1 MNKVPTILFQEKHA
15 GGLGEAIKAIPNIIK
30 QINPAQAATALAT
43 AGGLDF
49 IQHKGDYSNIDA
61 TRIGIGLFNAG
72 LGGMGAHYF
81 AKGSP
86 LVGAELIAL
95 APVKDVAFAAAPAA
109 IQWTKTQKAIE
120 EQTRKSFLEKLSP
133 TEKAIL
139 LAAGTGLS
147 ALAIPALMN
156 LSNAAKRVGD
166 GRSIRVSSSI
176 RKRPNQDSDLT
187 INVRNQNMANPGE
200 RTLNEQ
206 GQIQSSLPQEQKG
219 LLSRIFNF

>member
-1 MNKVPTILFQEKHA
+1 MNKVPTILFDEKHA
-15 GGLGEAIKAIPNIIK
+15 GAWGAAIKGGIKAIPGLIR
-30 QINPAQAATALAT
+30 QITPAQASTGLAT

-61 TRIGIGLFNAG
+61 TRIGMGRFNAG

-86 LVGAELIAL
+86 LIGAELIAL
-95 APVKDVAFAAAPAA
+95 APVKDLAIAGAPAA

-120 EQTRKSFLEKLSP
+120 EQTQKSFLQKLSP
-133 TEKAIL
+133 TEKVML

-156 LSNAAKRVGD
+156 LNNAAKRIGD
-166 GRSIRVSSSI
+166 GRAVRLSTSL

-187 INVRNQNMANPGE
+187 IRVKNQKDPNLE
-200 RTLNEQ
+200 E
-206 GQIQSSLPQEQKG
+206 LPPVPEQKG
-219 LLSRIFNF
+219 LLGRIFNL